1 MRDQLSASRR
11 ITDRDIRVVQ
21 VTARKH
27 ASLEAGLVGLPGPR
41 LVLTHQARV
50 ADDIRWRESRRGG
63 GSRSLLGD
71 AGFAQALEER
81 LKLGHIRRVVTHRRP
96 ERAGAGDGEVRVE
109 YAADPDCG
117 TRFVNPTDLREGDS
131 PSMCRRSLNSGPG
144 REPRPPR
151 PLEQYGRGRCT
162 V

>member
-1 MRDQLSASRR
+1 
-11 ITDRDIRVVQ
+11 
-21 VTARKH
+21 
-27 ASLEAGLVGLPGPR
+27 
-41 LVLTHQARV
+41 
-50 ADDIRWRESRRGG
+50 
-63 GSRSLLGD
+63 LLGD